1 MDDSGIIELFF
12 ERSEQ
17 AIAELSRKYG
27 GIIKKLA
34 ENILRDKQDA
44 EDCVNDTYFDVWNAI
59 PPQRPGSLTAF
70 VCRIAR
76 NISLDRFRKN
86 SSQKRGAYAVCLD
99 ELAEC
104 VSSKETVETQFAAAE
119 LTKHI
124 EEFLDTLGETNR
136 LIFVRRY
143 WYIDPIK
150 DIAAASGLSG
160 GAVRTRLTRLRARLK
175 EYLTERG
182 VDV

>member
-12 ERSEQ
+12 ERSEK

-27 GIIKKLA
+27 ALIKKLA
-34 ENILRDKQDA
+34 ENILRNKQDA

-59 PPQRPGSLTAF
+59 PPQKPRSLTAF

-86 SSQKRGAYAVCLD
+86 SAQKRGAYTVCLD

-104 VSSKETVETQFAAAE
+104 V
-119 LTKHI
+119 
-124 EEFLDTLGETNR
+124 
-136 LIFVRRY
+136 
-143 WYIDPIK
+143 
-150 DIAAASGLSG
+150 
-160 GAVRTRLTRLRARLK
+160 
-175 EYLTERG
+175 
-182 VDV
+182 